1 MKKMSS
7 NSQIAWIYWGTMISS
22 LGTFTFPGATV
33 GILTQMQFAIWQI
46 GLLMSLTRAGTIL
59 GNFIFGDISDR
70 FDAKKVVLLTEII
83 AFVLSGLLMFTW
95 SLGAAYFP
103 VFALC
108 VFLRFITI
116 SVGGPGRNVLLKV
129 LSDQYNKSH
138 FHSAI
143 TLNAVTYGPGVVGSI
158 LGFFAIKYFSYYWV
172 LGFDAITFI
181 INGIIISFFVKSQTS
196 PSRASKSSLFSKFKI
211 YFSHSKLVF
220 FDVLLAIP
228 FMGTNVLMARLSDG
242 IGYRVPVLL
251 ATFGLG
257 AVIAPFLLRLRH
269 NNWTHSMGYIS
280 IAASFLGILF
290 LRDSFVA
297 VVLWVLL
304 RNVGYWYLF
313 NLYTGHFQ
321 AREDTKSLGS
331 LFSARSFIVTSLLGI
346 GEFLAGSFG
355 EIVSLNLDLSIRAVI
370 TVTIL
375 LLSLRVKSV

>member
-1 MKKMSS
+1 MKKTSS

-108 VFLRFITI
+108 VFLRFISI

-158 LGFFAIKYFSYYWV
+158 LGFFAIKYFSYY
-172 LGFDAITFI
+172 
-181 INGIIISFFVKSQTS
+181 
-196 PSRASKSSLFSKFKI
+196 
-211 YFSHSKLVF
+211 
-220 FDVLLAIP
+220 
-228 FMGTNVLMARLSDG
+228 
-242 IGYRVPVLL
+242 
-251 ATFGLG
+251 
-257 AVIAPFLLRLRH
+257 
-269 NNWTHSMGYIS
+269 
-280 IAASFLGILF
+280 
-290 LRDSFVA
+290 
-297 VVLWVLL
+297 
-304 RNVGYWYLF
+304 
-313 NLYTGHFQ
+313 
-321 AREDTKSLGS
+321 
-331 LFSARSFIVTSLLGI
+331 
-346 GEFLAGSFG
+346 
-355 EIVSLNLDLSIRAVI
+355 
-370 TVTIL
+370 
-375 LLSLRVKSV
+375 